1 MNFCLE
7 ISNTTSTGRAETFG
21 DWVLEKRT
29 AQNWTQNEL
38 LTRAGNIITKSY
50 LSQLENNRSNR
61 KSGAPIRP
69 SMDKVDAIA
78 GALGASVNEARR
90 LAGYPPSESE
100 MLRDEVAE
108 RFTFALAKYRQL
120 TPESQDFVDEQIEKT
135 LDFAIG
141 LQKLWVVRDGSPG
154 GKHEQVVHFVT
165 EEELEKMPVITRE
178 DLREKYR
185 AGKPARAG
193 KKK

>member
-7 ISNTTSTGRAETFG
+7 ISNTASTGRAATFG

-78 GALGASVNEARR
+78 DALGASVNEARR

-120 TPESQDFVDEQIEKT
+120 TSESQDFVDEQIEKT

-141 LQKLWVVRDGSPG
+141 LQKLWVRRDGPPG
-154 GKHEQVVHFVT
+154 KPDQEVHFIT
-165 EEELEKMPVITRE
+165 DEELEKMSVITRD
-178 DLREKYR
+178 DLRRKYE
-185 AGKPARAG
+185 GKKG